1 MGVSAAVDLE
11 SDCETVLRV
20 GKRNALELRR
30 RHREVQRVDDQKE
43 HSGHLP
49 FETERA
55 DTCVDPRAAL
65 GGTIKVDEQAGN
77 AEIGRSPQVELLVGE
92 WQPENDGA
100 VPIECARSYGR
111 GAIDRNPGVP
121 LGIETER
128 PVLADTEASAE
139 RSRGRWVVDG
149 A

>member
-20 GKRNALELRR
+20 GKRNTLELWR

-55 DTCVDPRAAL
+55 DTCVDPRATL
-65 GGTIKVDEQAGN
+65 GSTIKVDEQAGN
-77 AEIGRSPQVELLVGE
+77 SQIDRGPQVELLIGE

-100 VPIECARSYGR
+100 VPIEYARSYGR
-111 GAIDRNPGVP
+111 GAVDRNPGAP
-121 LGIETER
+121 LGIEAEC
-128 PVLADTEASAE
+128 PMFADAETSAE
-139 RSRGRWVVDG
+139 RGSKRLVVDG
-149 A
+149 S

>member
-1 MGVSAAVDLE
+1 MGVSATVDLE

-55 DTCVDPRAAL
+55 DTCVDPRATL

-77 AEIGRSPQVELLVGE
+77 SQIDRGPQVELLVGE
-92 WQPENDGA
+92 RKPENDGA
-100 VPIECARSYGR
+100 VPIEYARSYGR

-121 LGIETER
+121 FRIETKR
-128 PVLADTEASAE
+128 PMLAKAEASAE
-139 RSRGRWVVDG
+139 RSSKCL
-149 A
+149 